1 MVLPDEKHLAEIADL
16 ARELVLA
23 LPPEDIFEIHFDALI
38 EIGRE
43 RKTLLLQD
51 VSNGL
56 AEVVLE
62 LIMGIGLSY
71 REELFKRSQA
81 EQALRVSERRF
92 RAIAESALDALI
104 SCDMEGNVVFWNL
117 GAEKIFGYPAS
128 EMIGKKVLPL
138 FQADHHE
145 TVSKIVFGQ
154 DESLLGSTLALEA
167 VRHDGAPLALEGVFS
182 RWHDQHEFFVSM
194 VLRDLT
200 DRKAT
205 EKALETAQERLQLSQ
220 RLESVGRL
228 AGGVAHDFNNVL
240 TAILGECDLILAKLN
255 ADDPL
260 REDIASIQQAGHRAS
275 RLTRQLLAFGRKQ
288 ILNPQPMLISQVI
301 DNAKRM
307 LSRVLPENIEIRI
320 VQDPELGAA
329 LVDPAQIE
337 QVLLNLC
344 LNARDA
350 MREGGMLR
358 IQTENIAVHEHSIAR
373 LAIEQMP
380 PGAYVLLSVQ
390 DTGSGMSPETLSR
403 IFEPFFTTKPVG
415 EGTGLGLP
423 SVYGIVKQSGG
434 FIWVESAIGVG
445 TTFRL
450 YFPRV
455 EFVPSHSSVSETV
468 CATKKGGE
476 IILLVEDNDAV
487 RRLTRK
493 LLLDAGFVVVSAVD
507 ADAALLNSRS
517 FAGKIDLLLTD
528 VVMPKMNGRE
538 LAKIL
543 REERAEL
550 RVLFMSGYTGD
561 SADTDP
567 LLGLHGVEQSKS
579 LIVLEKPFNRE
590 TLVKKVREVLDAESE
605 A

>member
-1 MVLPDEKHLAEIADL
+1 MVFPDEKHLAEIADL

-38 EIGRE
+38 AISRE
-43 RKTLLLQD
+43 RKALLLQD

-92 RAIAESALDALI
+92 RAIAESAHDALI
-104 SCDMEGNVVFWNL
+104 SCDMEGYVVFWNL
-117 GAEKIFGYPAS
+117 GAEKIFGYHAS

-145 TVSKIVFGQ
+145 KVSKIVFGQ
-154 DESLLGSTLALEA
+154 DESLLGSTLELEG
-167 VRHDGAPLALEGVFS
+167 VRHDGAPLVLEGVFS

-260 REDIASIQQAGHRAS
+260 REDVASIQQAGHRAS

-288 ILNPQPMLISQVI
+288 ILNPQPTLISQVI

-307 LSRVLPENIEIRI
+307 LSRVLPESIEIRI

-350 MREGGMLR
+350 MCEGGTLR
-358 IQTENIAVHEHSIAR
+358 IQTENIVVREHSIAR

-380 PGAYVLLSVQ
+380 YGAYVLLSVQ

-434 FIWVESAIGVG
+434 FIWAESAIGVG

-455 EFVPSHSSVSETV
+455 EFVPSHSLVSETV

-561 SADTDP
+561 SADTAP
-567 LLGLHGVEQSKS
+567 LLGLYDAAKSKS
-579 LIVLEKPFNRE
+579 PIFLEKPFNRE